1 MDMAVAFVQACL
13 LLFPAGQVSPAA
25 IQRTTGPTAD
35 REPVVRVVRMR
46 EQSVVSLHVVARTAD
61 GTGDEGI
68 GSAVVIGPGGLLLT
82 NAHVIDNGVAVHV
95 RTMDG
100 RDVETTVIGLDPEAD
115 LALLRCPDASGLVP
129 VVLGDSAATP
139 VGTFVVAI
147 GNPYGFHHSVSFG
160 ILSAKARGLDDSG
173 LEFLQ
178 TDAAVNPG
186 NSGGGLFD
194 LDGRLIG
201 ITSSIFSPSPRVN
214 VGLNFAIP
222 VNVVK
227 VLLPQL
233 KAGAVRH
240 GWLGVSTRATANPVA
255 AGVALEILEVAPGGP
270 AHASGLLPGDVV
282 IAAATAA
289 RAIVPARLHETVW
302 LSAPGT
308 RLTLQVLRAGQRH
321 SIGVATGM
329 KPVR

>member
-1 MDMAVAFVQACL
+1 MGVALVQACL
-13 LLFPAGQVSPAA
+13 FLLLGGQPSPPGLQTRTARAA
-25 IQRTTGPTAD
+25 H
-35 REPVVRVVRMR
+35 REPVVRVVRLR
-46 EQSVVSLHVVARTAD
+46 EQSVVSLHVVERAAD
-61 GTGDEGI
+61 GRDSEGI

-82 NAHVIDNGVAVHV
+82 NAHVIDDGVAVHV

-100 RDVETTVIGLDPEAD
+100 RDVETTVIGRDPEAD
-115 LALLRCPDASGLVP
+115 LALLRCSDASGLVP
-129 VVLGDSAATP
+129 VVFGDSAATP

-147 GNPYGFHHSVSFG
+147 GNPYGLHHSVSFG

-194 LDGRLIG
+194 LDGRLLG
-201 ITSSIFSPSPRVN
+201 VTSTIFSPSGSVN

-240 GWLGVSTRATANPVA
+240 GWLGVSTRAAANPA
-255 AGVALEILEVAPGGP
+255 AGGVALEIVEIAPGGP
-270 AHASGLLPGDVV
+270 AHASGLLLGDVV

-289 RAIVPARLHETVW
+289 RAIVPARLHETAW

-308 RLTLQVLRAGQRH
+308 RLTLQVLRGGQRR